1 MIVHKPSVIG
11 AVGITLLLAATAF
24 YLLYT
29 TSFGSRAFEAG
40 VARERGNDYSSR
52 YGVKMAVPDVSIFD
66 FKARVAARHG
76 WYPVVRGFRTPYS
89 YLNLTLV
96 QTDAEEIQVKIV
108 TDANNKHD
116 EYTVF
121 SGYLTPNYRVIS
133 IPRFSLTDMDD
144 SYSVYIK
151 VDNEDTRGVM
161 LQAISIPAAVGRYAK
176 TSDTTSIT
184 PNKSLDISILHSIS
198 GLTYEYY
205 PTVQNLTYDQQ
216 KFGPVVL
223 GVDFVLEQ
231 GNGNNITLSS
241 HEWKVGGKEFW
252 SLSARPLIVDFNQIG
267 LYSDWDRQDTQ
278 TYLKYYVKDGDQDV
292 VIRGTFGYIAISLS
306 TVLPD
311 Y

>member
-1 MIVHKPSVIG
+1 MIGYKPSIFG
-11 AVGITLLLAATAF
+11 AVGITLLLAVTTC
-24 YLLYT
+24 YLMYT
-29 TSFGSRAFEAG
+29 TSFGSRSFEAG
-40 VARERGNDYSSR
+40 IARERGNDYSSK
-52 YGVKMAVPDVSIFD
+52 YGVKMAVPDVSIID
-66 FKARVAARHG
+66 FKARIAARDG

-96 QTDAEEIQVKIV
+96 KTDAAEIQVKIE

-121 SGYLTPNYRVIS
+121 SGYLTPSYRVIS
-133 IPRFSLTDMDD
+133 IPRFSLTEMDD

-151 VDNEDTRGVM
+151 VDHEDSRNVL
-161 LQAISIPAAVGRYAK
+161 LQVISMPAPVGRY
-176 TSDTTSIT
+176 SSYSEVTSIT
-184 PNKSLDISILHSIS
+184 PAKSLDISILHSES

-216 KFGPVVL
+216 KFGPLVL
-223 GVDFVLEQ
+223 GVDFVLRQ
-231 GNGNNITLSS
+231 GNDYNITLSS

-278 TYLKYYVKDGDQDV
+278 TYLKYYVKDGDKDV
-292 VIRGTFGYIAISLS
+292 VINGTFGYIAISLS
-306 TVLPD
+306 EVLPD